1 MKFKEA
7 FEALKQG
14 KKIALPEWKGFWAKS
29 QYGNTILM
37 HCKDGRILNINGQ
50 MDDVFFTM
58 DNICH
63 EDWIIVE

>member
-14 KKIALPEWKGFWAKS
+14 KKIALPEWKGYWEKS
-29 QYGNTILM
+29 EYGNTILM

-50 MDDVFFTM
+50 MDDVFVTM
-58 DNICH
+58 DNICR
-63 EDWIIVE
+63 EDWIVVE